1 MSLKKIIIKIILWI
15 ILLIFLGGV
24 FYAGFFLYKL
34 NSFENKIANP
44 DKPKETVIDTLKS
57 ITTNSSSQLKE
68 SSDGRINILLLGIG
82 GKENNAPNLTDT
94 IMIASVNLKTNQV
107 ALLSIPRDL
116 YVTVPTFN
124 VQTKINAVYQLGLNS
139 GSNDAKTI
147 KDTIKNITGL
157 DINYYAV
164 LNFQGFR
171 DIINA
176 IGGINITSDRDIYDA
191 TYPGPNNSYTIFK
204 LDKGFHHMD
213 GETALKYARE
223 RHDDPQGDFGRAK
236 RQQQIIQATKNKI
249 FSASTLFD
257 VFAINNLVDALGENI
272 KTDISTQDLDA
283 FYELSKK
290 LDTVNINNVVVDAWN
305 SNSLLK
311 VSHVDFNGL
320 QAFVLIPRI
329 ANYSEIQ
336 DLAQNIF
343 DLNKIKRKQAEI
355 AKENASVTL
364 INQSGDVN
372 ILEKIRKLLS
382 KNFGYTKVSISTDPT
397 KSTIDTTYAY
407 DLTNGI
413 KPFTLDELTVKI
425 PAQASYAIPDN
436 YKMISA
442 KNNPDIIVV
451 IGKDLIEKYNMAENS
466 IDEFKKSEDQQS
478 YIDITS
484 PKK

>member
-1 MSLKKIIIKIILWI
+1 MPIKKIIIKIILWFV
-15 ILLIFLGGV
+15 LLIFLGGV
-24 FYAGFFLYKL
+24 FYAGFFLYKI

-44 DKPKETVIDTLKS
+44 NKPKETVLDTLKS
-57 ITTNSSSQLKE
+57 ITTNFNSQLKE
-68 SSDGRINILLLGIG
+68 SSEGRLNILLLGIG

-94 IMIASVNLKTNQV
+94 IMIASINLKTNQV

-116 YVTVPTFN
+116 YVTVPSLN

-139 GSNDAKTI
+139 GDNSAKTI
-147 KDTIKNITGL
+147 EDVIKNITDL

-171 DIINA
+171 NIINA
-176 IGGINITSDRDIYDA
+176 IGGINITSERDIYDA
-191 TYPGPNNSYTIFK
+191 TYPGPNNSYEIFK

-213 GETALKYARE
+213 GATALKYARE

-257 VFAINNLVDALGENI
+257 VFAINNLVNALGENI
-272 KTDISTQDLDA
+272 KTDISTQALDA
-283 FYELSKK
+283 FFELSKQ
-290 LDTVNINNVVVDAWN
+290 LDTVNINNVVIDAWKPD
-305 SNSLLK
+305 SLLK
-311 VSHVDFNGL
+311 VSHIDFNGL

-336 DLAQNIF
+336 ELAQNIF
-343 DLNKIKRKQAEI
+343 DLNKIKRRQAEI
-355 AKENASVTL
+355 AKENASVML
-364 INQSGDVN
+364 INQSGN
-372 ILEKIRKLLS
+372 ASILKKILNLLS
-382 KNFGYTKVSISTDPT
+382 ENFGYKKVSISINPT
-397 KSTIDTTYAY
+397 KLTTDTTYAY

-413 KPFTLDELTVKI
+413 KPFTLDELTIKL
-425 PAQASYAIPDN
+425 PAQATYTVPDN
-436 YKMISA
+436 YKSISA

-466 IDEFKKSEDQQS
+466 VEEFKKSEDQQS
-478 YIDITS
+478 YLDITNS
-484 PKK
+484 KK